1 MMLKKVFLL
10 LLAGIVFPVSVN
22 AASDLPQ
29 TEAQIMG
36 TLAGAAWACGADKSL
51 RNFEVISGNILLN
64 KARTKKGQELAIE
77 QYAEAKLNGY
87 RAQKRLPKVK
97 CDLVLER
104 FEKQDIFNST
114 VMSDGSVK
122 LPDGT
127 WLYPPDKASGSY

>member
-1 MMLKKVFLL
+1 MKKLPLIFTLT
-10 LLAGIVFPVSVN
+10 LAFFPTSTPF

-51 RNFEVISGNILLN
+51 RDFELIAGNILLN
-64 KARTKKGQELAIE
+64 KAQTKTGQQLAIE
-77 QYAEAKLNGY
+77 QYAQAKLNGY
-87 RAQKRLPKVK
+87 RAQKRFPKLN
-97 CDLVLER
+97 CDIVIER

-122 LPDGT
+122 LPDGS
-127 WLYPPDKASGSY
+127 WLYPPDKQKGLY